1 MVWVVFV
8 LSIVLTCIICSIINK
23 NTIGTTG
30 AYVKRA
36 LIVWVVCFFAL
47 GALFGLG

>member
-1 MVWVVFV
+1 MQWVVFV
-8 LSIVLTCIICSIINK
+8 LSIVLTCIICPIINR

-36 LIVWVVCFFAL
+36 FIVWIVCFFAL
-47 GALFGLG
+47 GTLFGLG